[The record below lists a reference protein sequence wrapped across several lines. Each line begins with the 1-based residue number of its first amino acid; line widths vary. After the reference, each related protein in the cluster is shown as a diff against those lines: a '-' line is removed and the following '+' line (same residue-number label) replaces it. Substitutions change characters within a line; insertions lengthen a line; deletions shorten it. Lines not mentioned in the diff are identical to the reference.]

1 MNIVIC
7 DDQESDALAAK
18 EVIKQTAHEL
28 HIKTEFDIYSKAAE
42 VEWKL
47 LIKKEPADVLIL
59 DIDMPEISGLELAER
74 LRAKNLNLIIIFL
87 SAHEEFVF
95 KAIEF
100 QQRSY

>member
-18 EVIKQTAHEL
+18 EVIKQTAHE
-28 HIKTEFDIYSKAAE
+28 
-42 VEWKL
+42 
-47 LIKKEPADVLIL
+47 
-59 DIDMPEISGLELAER
+59 
-74 LRAKNLNLIIIFL
+74 
-87 SAHEEFVF
+87 EFVF